1 MMMLER
7 LVHRYSTSIY
17 LQLSI
22 DSAPIV
28 GTVIVIPKPDL
39 SDEERKSSIRCCIT
53 LQQRAVREQEPDLRY
68 KQRTQRRNSSGE
80 AQLELEKH
88 IVIT

>member
-28 GTVIVIPKPDL
+28 GTVIVIPKLDL

-53 LQQRAVREQEPDLRY
+53 LQQRAVREREPDLRY
-68 KQRTQRRNSSGE
+68 KQNERNEE
-80 AQLELEKH
+80 AR
-88 IVIT
+88 